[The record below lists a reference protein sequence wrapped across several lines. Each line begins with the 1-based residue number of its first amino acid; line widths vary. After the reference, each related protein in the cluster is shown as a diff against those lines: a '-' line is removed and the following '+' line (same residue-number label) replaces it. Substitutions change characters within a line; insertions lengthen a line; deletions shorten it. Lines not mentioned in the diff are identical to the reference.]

1 MINRLEDWPQRLATA
16 LDAAKRRPFVWG
28 EHDCMLFASDVVLA
42 ITGHDYMGK
51 FRGTY
56 STAQGAYLSLR
67 RHGYADVKDAFARTL
82 GEPLPSVFFAQ
93 RGDIVLFDDMAGRL
107 GAGICIGEEI
117 AVLVFEGLDYLP
129 LERGKMAWRI

>member
-1 MINRLEDWPQRLATA
+1 MLERFEDWPKRLAAA

-28 EHDCMLFASDVVLA
+28 EHDCMLFASDVVHA
-42 ITGHDYMGK
+42 MTGHDYMGK
-51 FRGTY
+51 FRGSY

-67 RHGYADVKDAFARTL
+67 RHGFAGVKDAFEQTL
-82 GEPLPSVFFAQ
+82 GAPLPSVFLAQ

-107 GAGICIGEEI
+107 GAGICVGEEI

-129 LERGKMAWRI
+129 LASGKWAWRV